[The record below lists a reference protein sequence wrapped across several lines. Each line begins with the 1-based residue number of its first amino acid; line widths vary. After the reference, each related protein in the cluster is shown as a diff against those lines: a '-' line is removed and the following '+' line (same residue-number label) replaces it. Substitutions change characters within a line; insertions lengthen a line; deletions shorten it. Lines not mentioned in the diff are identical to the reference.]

1 MKINLAVFFGC
12 ISVEHEVS
20 IISAVQAMG
29 NVNKEKYNCIPVYV
43 TKSGEM
49 LTGEHLLNIEN
60 YKDLPTLIKNAAPVT
75 FVKENGTVYMTYLKS
90 GLFSNKKKTEI
101 NLAFPIVHGTN
112 CEDGTIQG
120 YLEFLGLPYIG
131 CDVLSSA
138 LGMDKAACKH
148 VLKANGIN
156 VLDCVTFTA
165 RQYAENPQAVIE
177 MLNKKIGLPLII
189 KPVNLGSSVGIS
201 VVKQQEKLI
210 DSIELA
216 LSFSETVL
224 CERAITNLTEVN
236 CSVLGDKDNCKASVL
251 EQPLSNSDMLS
262 YEEKY
267 LSSSKSKGMA
277 SLGRK
282 IPADIPADTTL
293 KIQQMA
299 TEAFRAVGASGVIR
313 IDFMIDNDSGE
324 IYLNELNTIPGSLAF
339 YLWDASG
346 LKYPQLI
353 DELADLAFKRNRQRS
368 NLMFTI
374 KTNILSSAGG
384 FGSKGAK
391 GSKL

>member
-1 MKINLAVFFGC
+1 MRINLAVFFGC
-12 ISVEHEVS
+12 VSVEHEVS
-20 IISAVQAMG
+20 IISAIQAIS
-29 NVNKEKYNCIPVYV
+29 NINKQKYNCIPVYV

-49 LTGEHLLNIEN
+49 LTGENLLDIEN
-60 YKDLPTLIKNAAPVT
+60 YKDLPTLIKNAQPVT
-75 FVKENGTVYMTYLKS
+75 FTKENGSVYMSPLKT
-90 GLFSNKKKTEI
+90 GLFSAKKKTEI

-120 YLEFLGLPYIG
+120 YLEFLGLAYIG

-138 LGMDKAACKH
+138 VGMDKAISKN

-165 RQYAENPQAVIE
+165 REYSEAKQELLDSLV
-177 MLNKKIGLPLII
+177 KKIGLPLII

-201 VVKQQEKLI
+201 VVKEQGALI
-210 DSIELA
+210 DAVELA
-216 LSFSETVL
+216 LSFSNTVL
-224 CERAITNLTEVN
+224 CEHAITNLTEVN
-236 CSVLGDKDNCKASVL
+236 CSVLGDKDSCRASVL
-251 EQPLSNSDMLS
+251 EQPISSSDMLS

-282 IPADIPADTTL
+282 IPADIDSATTER
-293 KIQQMA
+293 IQKMA
-299 TEAFRAVGASGVIR
+299 VDAFKAVGANGVIR

-324 IYLNELNTIPGSLAF
+324 VYLNELNTIPGSLAF
-339 YLWDASG
+339 YLWEASG
-346 LKYPQLI
+346 LKYTDLI
-353 DELADLAFKRNRQRS
+353 DELVDLAFKRKRQRE

-374 KTNILSSAGG
+374 KTNILSGVGSFGTK
-384 FGSKGAK
+384 GSKGAK
-391 GSKL
+391 L